1 MQRSS
6 VVYNKQTSS
15 KGTRLT
21 SNDKTIVWAK
31 VTFVI
36 VWF

>member
-21 SNDKTIVWAK
+21 SNDKTIV
-31 VTFVI
+31 
-36 VWF
+36 